1 MRLDSAYCCVLNHP
15 ISELDGYMKSVGT
28 SIRLDFFADV
38 PLSSLPDNSLLRAA
52 FFAAFAL
59 ISSSALLMNSCSPVF
74 SSLVHSPLWNF
85 STPSRKSS
93 SLSRSEQI
101 RCWLRW
107 VDVYKKLFG
116 NLYSGLHF
124 HNSSISYPCMWV
136 VRHGSKA
143 CFRGSSN

>member
-1 MRLDSAYCCVLNHP
+1 MRFDFAYCCLLNRS

-28 SIRLDFFADV
+28 SMRLDFLADV
-38 PLSSLPDNSLLRAA
+38 PLSSLPGNSLFRAA

-85 STPSRKSS
+85 STPSRNSS

-101 RCWLRW
+101 RCWLNW
-107 VDVYKKLFG
+107 VDV
-116 NLYSGLHF
+116 
-124 HNSSISYPCMWV
+124 
-136 VRHGSKA
+136 
-143 CFRGSSN
+143 

>member
-1 MRLDSAYCCVLNHP
+1 MRLDSAYCCVLNHS

-38 PLSSLPDNSLLRAA
+38 PLSSLPDNSLFRAA

-101 RCWLRW
+101 RMLVEMGRCIKEIFW
-107 VDVYKKLFG
+107 
-116 NLYSGLHF
+116 
-124 HNSSISYPCMWV
+124 
-136 VRHGSKA
+136 
-143 CFRGSSN
+143 